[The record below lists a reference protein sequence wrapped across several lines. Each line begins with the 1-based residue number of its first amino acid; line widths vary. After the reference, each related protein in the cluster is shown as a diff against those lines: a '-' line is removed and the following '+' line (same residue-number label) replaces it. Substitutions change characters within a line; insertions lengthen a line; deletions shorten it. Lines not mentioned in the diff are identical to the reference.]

1 MILPEKLPVAPMRR
15 PKPVYLSQLEDVEI
29 LWPGDVR
36 MLAEFVLRAHDAKDQ
51 QTNLHNPGARTRSRT
66 TLHDVADFGYEPIS
80 VGIGISFKF
89 LQNHTAI
96 QQRPLHGLAL
106 QFAQITWLPK
116 ERIETI
122 FLAHGFNLG
131 SVVELD

>member
-1 MILPEKLPVAPMRR
+1 MRR
-15 PKPVYLSQLEDVEI
+15 PKPVYLSQLEKIEI

-51 QTNLHNPGARTRSRT
+51 QTNLHNSGAKTRSRT
-66 TLHDVADFGYEPIS
+66 TLH
-80 VGIGISFKF
+80 
-89 LQNHTAI
+89 
-96 QQRPLHGLAL
+96 GLAV

-131 SVVELD
+131 SAVEFD

>member
-1 MILPEKLPVAPMRR
+1 MILPEKLPIAPVRR

-66 TLHDVADFGYEPIS
+66 TLH
-80 VGIGISFKF
+80 
-89 LQNHTAI
+89 
-96 QQRPLHGLAL
+96 GLAL

-116 ERIETI
+116 ERIENI

-131 SVVELD
+131 SVVEFD